1 MLHTEHQD
9 GIHKTCSLYDTARYI
24 LASLDI
30 KDAFYSIPMHKT
42 RQQFVKFLL
51 WGKALSFNA
60 MPNEYVDSMEVFNK
74 VIKPLFAY

>member
-51 WGKALSFNA
+51 
-60 MPNEYVDSMEVFNK
+60 
-74 VIKPLFAY
+74 